1 MSHFT
6 TPQFPTLENV
16 DESIIII
23 ASDSTGWMRQ
33 NAQKNTQHSLDT
45 EHMQA
50 SQADKDLNNYEGR
63 HRPEEQKDSK
73 LMDKK
78 DSLCF

>member
-16 DESIIII
+16 GESIIVT
-23 ASDSTGWMRQ
+23 ASDSKGRMRQ
-33 NAQKNTQHSLDT
+33 NAQKNTQHRMDT
-45 EHMQA
+45 ERIQA
-50 SQADKDLNNYEGR
+50 SQADKDLSNYEGR
-63 HRPEEQKDSK
+63 HHPEEQKGSK